1 MAMVGCCFR
10 TEEACTIESFGS
22 YSLFDLTFGHKG
34 KKTIFVNTP
43 IALFFF
49 KRFKHCVSWGQ
60 KWLMQVFDIS
70 NFLKEIG

>member
-10 TEEACTIESFGS
+10 TEEASSIESFGS

-34 KKTIFVNTP
+34 KKTNFVSTP

-49 KRFKHCVSWGQ
+49 KGLKGLLRNNLVTFLNVSC
-60 KWLMQVFDIS
+60 
-70 NFLKEIG
+70 